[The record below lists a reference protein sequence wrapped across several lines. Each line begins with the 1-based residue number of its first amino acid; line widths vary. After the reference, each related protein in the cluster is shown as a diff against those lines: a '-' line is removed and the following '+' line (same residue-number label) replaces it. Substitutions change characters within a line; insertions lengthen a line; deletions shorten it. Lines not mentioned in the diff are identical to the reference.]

1 MITSKLVNN
10 YMSKYLEGQK
20 MDNMNLQIDA
30 EEMLK
35 EKKHR
40 QALIMA
46 IELIDD
52 NELLKLLEDLN
63 HVSSN

>member
-1 MITSKLVNN
+1 
-10 YMSKYLEGQK
+10 
-20 MDNMNLQIDA
+20 MDSMNMQIDTD
-30 EEMLK
+30 EMLK